1 MKKYLLF
8 ALFALILIPVFA
20 FTLSNAALADSNSL
34 FWNNE
39 AGEMQNTIGL
49 GNADPRA
56 MAAKVVN
63 IMLGFLGII
72 AVIIILLGGFRW
84 MTAAGNEDK
93 VGEAKRIIGAGVIG
107 MVIILGAFGV
117 AQFVLEA
124 LYGATGAG

>member
-1 MKKYLLF
+1 
-8 ALFALILIPVFA
+8 
-20 FTLSNAALADSNSL
+20 
-34 FWNNE
+34 
-39 AGEMQNTIGL
+39 
-49 GNADPRA
+49 
-56 MAAKVVN
+56 
-63 IMLGFLGII
+63 
-72 AVIIILLGGFRW
+72 